1 MTWIALY
8 DTGFMDGYRSIV
20 LGAVAIAAPLGDL
33 FESALK
39 RDAEVKD
46 AGRLLG
52 AHGGMLDR
60 LDAHLF
66 AAVAAYYVI
75 AAFGFMKRP
84 PERERLLRLIR
95 VTLAGGVLIVLF
107 GVLAVVGGVF
117 DPSREE
123 RARDWVERE
132 YGAELGACEERPN
145 ERLECELDRPS
156 RARLGRPVG
165 DGVCVFVFENANV
178 ALDGYAPCR
187 GS

>member
-1 MTWIALY
+1 MHEASA
-8 DTGFMDGYRSIV
+8 R
-20 LGAVAIAAPLGDL
+20 GAGAP
-33 FESALK
+33 
-39 RDAEVKD
+39 
-46 AGRLLG
+46 
-52 AHGGMLDR
+52 
-60 LDAHLF
+60 
-66 AAVAAYYVI
+66 
-75 AAFGFMKRP
+75 P
-84 PERERLLRLIR
+84 PADPGH
-95 VTLAGGVLIVLF
+95 LAGGVLIVLF

-156 RARLGRPVG
+156 PKLVARLGRPVG